1 MLLLNVIVIVSTD
14 LYLSKNFRAWL
25 QRSSVMVVRSETK
38 KKHEDR
44 FSDFMERALVMFGA
58 GWGVGASDND

>member
-38 KKHEDR
+38 KEDEDR
-44 FSDFMERALVMFGA
+44 FSDFMERALVRFA
-58 GWGVGASDND
+58 GSGVGASDND